1 MHNDPHKLYSSPSI
15 MRLKKSR
22 SMRFAEHLARM
33 LENMNAYRLLVGS
46 QKERDNQEDQ
56 DVGR

>member
-15 MRLKKSR
+15 MRLMKSR